1 MSKFN
6 RGGLP
11 WVLGTDVSNCVTA
24 QDVMKTAKL
33 DWTVQNC
40 ELVSK
45 MVILVLSI
53 VVLVLILILVQTLM
67 FVRSQM
73 KSFDA
78 LWESTEDISK
88 YCDKFVVL
96 YDKYRAAESETNKVK
111 VVKEILDVAQD
122 INNNYYRK
130 LEENR
135 QLLNKFNNK

>member
-1 MSKFN
+1 
-6 RGGLP
+6 
-11 WVLGTDVSNCVTA
+11 
-24 QDVMKTAKL
+24 
-33 DWTVQNC
+33 
-40 ELVSK
+40 

-73 KSFDA
+73 KIFDA
-78 LWESTEDISK
+78 LLESTEHISK

-96 YDKYRAAESETNKVK
+96 YDKYRDAESETNKVK

>member
-1 MSKFN
+1 
-6 RGGLP
+6 
-11 WVLGTDVSNCVTA
+11 
-24 QDVMKTAKL
+24 
-33 DWTVQNC
+33 
-40 ELVSK
+40 

-78 LWESTEDISK
+78 LFESTEHISK

-96 YDKYRAAESETNKVK
+96 YDKYKDAESETNKVK
-111 VVKEILDVAQD
+111 AVKEILDVAQD

>member
-1 MSKFN
+1 
-6 RGGLP
+6 
-11 WVLGTDVSNCVTA
+11 
-24 QDVMKTAKL
+24 
-33 DWTVQNC
+33 
-40 ELVSK
+40 

-67 FVRSQM
+67 FVRSQI

-78 LWESTEDISK
+78 LLESTEHISK

-96 YDKYRAAESETNKVK
+96 YDKYRDAESETNKVK

-122 INNNYYRK
+122 INNNYYKK

>member
-1 MSKFN
+1 M
-6 RGGLP
+6 
-11 WVLGTDVSNCVTA
+11 
-24 QDVMKTAKL
+24 
-33 DWTVQNC
+33 
-40 ELVSK
+40 
-45 MVILVLSI
+45 LVLSI

-78 LWESTEDISK
+78 LLESTEHISK

-96 YDKYRAAESETNKVK
+96 YDKYRDAESETNKVK

>member
-1 MSKFN
+1 
-6 RGGLP
+6 
-11 WVLGTDVSNCVTA
+11 
-24 QDVMKTAKL
+24 
-33 DWTVQNC
+33 
-40 ELVSK
+40 

-53 VVLVLILILVQTLM
+53 VVLVLILILVQILM

-122 INNNYYRK
+122 INNMYYRK
-130 LEENR
+130 IKEYKE
-135 QLLNKFNNK
+135 NNK

>member
-1 MSKFN
+1 
-6 RGGLP
+6 
-11 WVLGTDVSNCVTA
+11 
-24 QDVMKTAKL
+24 
-33 DWTVQNC
+33 
-40 ELVSK
+40 

-67 FVRSQM
+67 FVHSQM

-78 LWESTEDISK
+78 LWESTEHISK

-135 QLLNKFNNK
+135 QLFNKFNNK

>member
-1 MSKFN
+1 
-6 RGGLP
+6 
-11 WVLGTDVSNCVTA
+11 
-24 QDVMKTAKL
+24 
-33 DWTVQNC
+33 
-40 ELVSK
+40 

-78 LWESTEDISK
+78 LWESTEHISK

-96 YDKYRAAESETNKVK
+96 YDKYRTAESDTSKVK

-135 QLLNKFNNK
+135 QILNKFNNK

>member
-1 MSKFN
+1 
-6 RGGLP
+6 
-11 WVLGTDVSNCVTA
+11 
-24 QDVMKTAKL
+24 
-33 DWTVQNC
+33 
-40 ELVSK
+40 

-67 FVRSQM
+67 FVRFQM

-78 LWESTEDISK
+78 LCESTEHISK

-96 YDKYRAAESETNKVK
+96 YDKYRDAESETNKVK

>member
-1 MSKFN
+1 
-6 RGGLP
+6 
-11 WVLGTDVSNCVTA
+11 
-24 QDVMKTAKL
+24 
-33 DWTVQNC
+33 
-40 ELVSK
+40 

-78 LWESTEDISK
+78 LLESTEHISK

-96 YDKYRAAESETNKVK
+96 YDKYRDAESETNKVK
-111 VVKEILDVAQD
+111 VVKDILDVAQD

>member
-1 MSKFN
+1 
-6 RGGLP
+6 
-11 WVLGTDVSNCVTA
+11 
-24 QDVMKTAKL
+24 
-33 DWTVQNC
+33 
-40 ELVSK
+40 
-45 MVILVLSI
+45 MVISVLSI

-78 LWESTEDISK
+78 LLESTEHISK

-96 YDKYRAAESETNKVK
+96 YDKYRDAESETNKVK

>member
-1 MSKFN
+1 
-6 RGGLP
+6 
-11 WVLGTDVSNCVTA
+11 
-24 QDVMKTAKL
+24 
-33 DWTVQNC
+33 
-40 ELVSK
+40 

-78 LWESTEDISK
+78 LWESTEHIGK

-96 YDKYRAAESETNKVK
+96 YDKYRAAENETNKVK

-122 INNNYYRK
+122 INNMYYRK

>member
-1 MSKFN
+1 
-6 RGGLP
+6 
-11 WVLGTDVSNCVTA
+11 
-24 QDVMKTAKL
+24 
-33 DWTVQNC
+33 
-40 ELVSK
+40 

-122 INNNYYRK
+122 INNNYYRE
-130 LEENR
+130 LESYKQR
-135 QLLNKFNNK
+135 YNK

>member
-1 MSKFN
+1 
-6 RGGLP
+6 
-11 WVLGTDVSNCVTA
+11 
-24 QDVMKTAKL
+24 
-33 DWTVQNC
+33 
-40 ELVSK
+40 

-78 LWESTEDISK
+78 LWESTEHISK
-88 YCDKFVVL
+88 YYDKVVVL
-96 YDKYRAAESETNKVK
+96 YDKYRDAESETNKVK

>member
-1 MSKFN
+1 
-6 RGGLP
+6 
-11 WVLGTDVSNCVTA
+11 
-24 QDVMKTAKL
+24 
-33 DWTVQNC
+33 
-40 ELVSK
+40 

-53 VVLVLILILVQTLM
+53 TVLVLILILVQILI

-78 LWESTEDISK
+78 LWESAGDIGK

-96 YDKYRAAESETNKVK
+96 YDKYRVAENETNKVK

-122 INNNYYRK
+122 INNMYYRK

>member
-1 MSKFN
+1 
-6 RGGLP
+6 
-11 WVLGTDVSNCVTA
+11 
-24 QDVMKTAKL
+24 
-33 DWTVQNC
+33 
-40 ELVSK
+40 

-78 LWESTEDISK
+78 LLESTEHISK

-96 YDKYRAAESETNKVK
+96 YDKYRDAESETNKVK
-111 VVKEILDVAQD
+111 VVKEILDVAQY

>member
-1 MSKFN
+1 
-6 RGGLP
+6 
-11 WVLGTDVSNCVTA
+11 
-24 QDVMKTAKL
+24 
-33 DWTVQNC
+33 
-40 ELVSK
+40 

-78 LWESTEDISK
+78 LWEITDHISK

-96 YDKYRAAESETNKVK
+96 YDKYRDAESETNKVK

-135 QLLNKFNNK
+135 

>member
-1 MSKFN
+1 
-6 RGGLP
+6 
-11 WVLGTDVSNCVTA
+11 
-24 QDVMKTAKL
+24 
-33 DWTVQNC
+33 
-40 ELVSK
+40 

-53 VVLVLILILVQTLM
+53 VVLVLILILVQTLI

-78 LWESTEDISK
+78 LWESAEHIGK

-122 INNNYYRK
+122 INNNYYRE
-130 LEENR
+130 LESYKQNIT
-135 QLLNKFNNK
+135 NKIK

>member
-1 MSKFN
+1 
-6 RGGLP
+6 
-11 WVLGTDVSNCVTA
+11 
-24 QDVMKTAKL
+24 
-33 DWTVQNC
+33 
-40 ELVSK
+40 

-78 LWESTEDISK
+78 LWESTEHISK

-122 INNNYYRK
+122 INNNYYK
-130 LEENR
+130 ELESYKQR
-135 QLLNKFNNK
+135 HNK

>member
-1 MSKFN
+1 
-6 RGGLP
+6 
-11 WVLGTDVSNCVTA
+11 
-24 QDVMKTAKL
+24 
-33 DWTVQNC
+33 
-40 ELVSK
+40 
-45 MVILVLSI
+45 MVILVLS
-53 VVLVLILILVQTLM
+53 ILILVQTLM
-67 FVRSQM
+67 FIRSQM

-122 INNNYYRK
+122 INNMYYRK

>member
-1 MSKFN
+1 
-6 RGGLP
+6 
-11 WVLGTDVSNCVTA
+11 
-24 QDVMKTAKL
+24 
-33 DWTVQNC
+33 
-40 ELVSK
+40 
-45 MVILVLSI
+45 MVISVLSI

-78 LWESTEDISK
+78 LWESTEHISK

-96 YDKYRAAESETNKVK
+96 YDKYRDAESETNKVK
-111 VVKEILDVAQD
+111 AVKEILDVAQD

>member
-1 MSKFN
+1 
-6 RGGLP
+6 
-11 WVLGTDVSNCVTA
+11 
-24 QDVMKTAKL
+24 
-33 DWTVQNC
+33 
-40 ELVSK
+40 

-53 VVLVLILILVQTLM
+53 VVLVLILILVTTLM

-78 LWESTEDISK
+78 LWESTEHISK

-96 YDKYRAAESETNKVK
+96 YDKYRDAESETNKVK
-111 VVKEILDVAQD
+111 AVKEILDVAQD

-135 QLLNKFNNK
+135 QLINKFNNK